1 MKMIAEMEYNAA
13 DSIIISIARRVGE
26 FECDRGAML
35 VTAGVGEPPCNCDGT
50 GRGRVREWLR
60 IRITMKI
67 VVSSV
72 VATESE

>member
-1 MKMIAEMEYNAA
+1 MEYKAA
-13 DSIIISIARRVGE
+13 DSIIISIAMRKGE
-26 FECDRGAML
+26 FECDRGDMP
-35 VTAGVGEPPCNCDGT
+35 VMIGVGEPGGT
-50 GRGRVREWLR
+50 GRGKVREYLK